1 MARNKQLVKRRE
13 SFFMEYPCGYS
24 SICGSVKE
32 RELKHKLH
40 RKRCESCRNR
50 PVDTYKATYEGHK
63 SVLTSVIDQTR
74 VYKN

>member
-50 PVDTYKATYEGHK
+50 PVDTAYYRYTSEETPLNAT
-63 SVLTSVIDQTR
+63 IDKRRMYT
-74 VYKN
+74 N